1 MGGKK
6 IPQKQA
12 VPGSGWAD
20 ICHDCYEGEHM
31 VYVRQCT
38 KNHKLLSPGGYLCI
52 KSSLNMSSI
61 EDVAADVLVDLHG
74 IFLLSFNRS
83 D

>member
-1 MGGKK
+1 MEKRPFRMKKK
-6 IPQKQA
+6 ILTKQA

-31 VYVRQCT
+31 VCVG
-38 KNHKLLSPGGYLCI
+38 LLSPLGYLCI
-52 KSSLNMSSI
+52 KSCLDVSSI
-61 EDVAADVLVDLHG
+61 DEVAADVLVDLHG
-74 IFLLSFNRS
+74 IWLLSFNRS